1 MALFASCATSEK
13 THTDV
18 APSPEAQSDR
28 LVEIDFT
35 ALEKDVVSDPE
46 RALNTLDDFIYS
58 HNPELAERLVYLN
71 ILFGQA
77 SLNLL
82 EQRQAA
88 GALGPALAADLL
100 TNAEESFSL
109 AASSQQSLSLIHI

>member
-1 MALFASCATSEK
+1 MVNE
-13 THTDV
+13 
-18 APSPEAQSDR
+18 
-28 LVEIDFT
+28 
-35 ALEKDVVSDPE
+35 PE
-46 RALNTLDDFIYS
+46 RALNTLDDLIYS
-58 HNPELAERLVYLN
+58 DNSQIAEDVLTN

-109 AASSQQSLSLIHI
+109 AASSQQSEYHPAAFRGLARMQQRQGKLQFFRHQSETILNQGYPYLYYLH